1 MLKGDKMKGDPETT
15 VEELKEL
22 VRKFIHEREWEKF
35 HNPKDLAE
43 AICIEAAELLE
54 LFQWIT
60 SEEASAWRDV
70 PSKVRRIRE
79 ELADIFI
86 YCLSMANTTKIDVT
100 DVVTS
105 KLKRNEIKYPI
116 EKYRGKAHLS

>member
-1 MLKGDKMKGDPETT
+1 MKGDPETT